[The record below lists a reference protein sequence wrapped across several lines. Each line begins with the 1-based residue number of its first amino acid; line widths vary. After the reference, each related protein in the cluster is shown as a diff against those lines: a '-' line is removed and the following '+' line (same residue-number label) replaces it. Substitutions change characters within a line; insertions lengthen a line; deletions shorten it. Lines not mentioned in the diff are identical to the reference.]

1 LLLARQI
8 HHNANHFLS
17 TGAARI
23 DFIESK
29 LLEASSELEHVDPFE
44 SADYDSDSNVRSFSE
59 RSATMHDNIEGLLMD
74 CGHSG
79 DEELLG
85 EATEAAKLNAE
96 ARVLAMQVSQTSVH
110 RKKMKSDFLP
120 QFCADE
126 SPPPAP
132 RPHRPPLRK
141 PSASWITPV
150 GLTSSRPTQL
160 G

>member
-1 LLLARQI
+1 
-8 HHNANHFLS
+8 
-17 TGAARI
+17 
-23 DFIESK
+23 
-29 LLEASSELEHVDPFE
+29 
-44 SADYDSDSNVRSFSE
+44 
-59 RSATMHDNIEGLLMD
+59 MD

-96 ARVLAMQVSQTSVH
+96 ARVLAMQVSQTSVY

-132 RPHRPPLRK
+132 RSPLRK
-141 PSASWITPV
+141 PSASRITPV